1 VDRSGVSLNIP
12 PFLKNKSH
20 FTKEEAQTCQKI
32 AKSRIHVERANER
45 IKNYEIVKHIPAQY
59 RSLADKIFQ
68 LCTCLVNLQAP
79 LLAEIA
85 NSYET

>member
-1 VDRSGVSLNIP
+1 M
-12 PFLKNKSH
+12 
-20 FTKEEAQTCQKI
+20 
-32 AKSRIHVERANER
+32 ERANER